1 VSIAQRDYILR
12 MIEQLGVFLAKIMG
26 ARNAG
31 DFDLAERE
39 AKAALGALF
48 GPLAEMLEKVD
59 SASAASLLGAPE
71 KISAAAAL
79 YAERAAAREGAGK
92 RAEAHADRRR
102 AIELYLEAG
111 RLKPQDSEEVRGIL
125 LDLLKDVDR
134 ARLPERYRLE
144 IDALVP
150 RAGA

>member
-26 ARNAG
+26 ARKAG

-39 AKAALGALF
+39 VKAALGALF

-59 SASAASLLGAPE
+59 SASAANLLGGPE
-71 KISAAAAL
+71 KIGAAAAL
-79 YAERAAAREGAGK
+79 YAERAAVRQAAGNEAAARV
-92 RAEAHADRRR
+92 DRRR
-102 AIELYLEAG
+102 ALELYLEAA
-111 RLKPQDSEEVRGIL
+111 RLKPPDTDEARGML

-134 ARLPERYRLE
+134 ERLPERYRREL
-144 IDALVP
+144 DAIAPLK
-150 RAGA
+150 GA